1 MTKIIFF
8 VLSLSFSVPLTSVE
22 AQPLSVDEVVRRIRE
37 VREKMNDFTADLVQ
51 EKRISLF
58 KEKVISRGR
67 VRFKK
72 PDKFFIEFF
81 PPESSQMVFDG
92 KTVLLYFKEEKMAE
106 RYHIKGNPL
115 TEKYLIVLKDPFQ
128 EKLAQ
133 WRIVEEKEFSLAIE
147 ILPKLKDPLFVKTK
161 MWISK
166 RDWIM
171 TGMEMVERNGDTT
184 TLQYSNIRIN
194 TGLSDS
200 DVEVRLP
207 KDVKVTEIK

>member
-1 MTKIIFF
+1 MTKIFFF

>member
-8 VLSLSFSVPLTSVE
+8 VLSLSFFVPLTSVE